1 MYINSGLEN
10 SDIHKSLVNVT
21 GLESELALSIL
32 NFAYLHGGCIAGS
45 CALAMYLERNNMPSF
60 RPGDIDIYIPS
71 RTGRYSLEERKKEEP
86 PDMPY
91 PHRPFLDDAYRA
103 WYSSKNFGKNAS
115 HWNDIDKMFLTE
127 FSQYYERVSYLYT
140 NNRIDSYY
148 LDTDH
153 LPNMDNLKEN
163 EKKEMFGLLWTT
175 ITKFKR
181 RHPRFDDTNLH
192 WSVQTGF
199 RTPSSTTRYNGETY
213 KQYDGQNYD
222 YSKECNSPSIMFCST
237 PPGQQEIQLIFLKE
251 DVDVHQYI
259 AKNYDFSV
267 CKVYTSLQTLKQE
280 HKLVSLHEE
289 SIKNRIL
296 NIPNN
301 WKYIT
306 FAACFKTV
314 TRRFIKY
321 TQRGFIPMHYKAFEE
336 PMLKKQAIYDTMKNS
351 SMKLNA
357 GIVSDSIRMRQ
368 QSLENAIEKDYFDAA
383 SNGWRN
389 FSQEKSSTPLADS
402 YRKMTIML
410 KQYLYYKILQTYG
423 ENRHQSPRSRDYPGI
438 STSDDESSSEDE
450 ERHRAALRRGARV
463 RRINA
468 VPENG
473 YENFNQEKADG
484 IWISLDEDISN
495 LIADF
500 KNFDMV
506 NFWKSSPG
514 KAILRQISDIPARG
528 ERDAESD
535 EVLTFSDEDLI
546 LSKSILTFF
555 LEDIRILLGRALW
568 FLYDKT
574 IRIRNPDLAAWP
586 DYLYV
591 YVSKEHPSWLA
602 RELEV
607 FNDDGSIKNEFNPSE
622 FLAEISEPAINRIY
636 RKRASTR
643 ANEGVDESKSHDSFE
658 EYSDDVLLH
667 ADAAALLRDGT
678 LRDYEYSDLTARLRE
693 LSQRGVAPGGDAYNK
708 DPHDIHMRTLISNME
723 GLQGLG
729 THNKEAV
736 VRKIRSNLRGGK
748 KKKLRRII
756 KKIN

>member
-71 RTGRYSLEERKKEEP
+71 RTGRYRSEERQKEEP

-91 PHRPFLDDAYRA
+91 PRTPFLDDAYRA
-103 WYSSKNFGKNAS
+103 WYSSKNFGKNPS
-115 HWNDIDKMFLTE
+115 HWSDIDKMFLTE
-127 FSQYYERVSYLYT
+127 FSQYYKRVGNLYT
-140 NNRIDSYY
+140 NRRIKGYY

-153 LPNMDNLKEN
+153 LPNMDNLEED

-175 ITKFKR
+175 ITQFKR
-181 RHPRFDDTNLH
+181 RHLRFDDTNLH
-192 WSVQTGF
+192 WSE
-199 RTPSSTTRYNGETY
+199 RRTTRYNGDTY
-213 KQYDGQNYD
+213 KQYHGQNYD
-222 YSKECNSPSIMFCST
+222 YSNECNSRNIMFCST

-251 DVDVHQYI
+251 NVDVHQYI
-259 AKNYDFSV
+259 SKNYDFSA
-267 CKVYTSLQTLKQE
+267 CKVYTSFSLQALKQE

-289 SIKNRIL
+289 SIKNRVL
-296 NIPNN
+296 DIPNN
-301 WKYIT
+301 WEYIT
-306 FAACFKTV
+306 IAACFKTV

-321 TQRGFIPMHYKAFEE
+321 TQRGFIPMHYKAFEA
-336 PMLKKQAIYDTMKNS
+336 PLLKKQAIYDAIKNS

-368 QSLENAIEKDYFDAA
+368 QSLENTIEKDYIDAA

-410 KQYLYYKILQTYG
+410 KQYLYYKILQTYE
-423 ENRHQSPRSRDYPGI
+423 ENPKRRYASSG
-438 STSDDESSSEDE
+438 DESSSEDD
-450 ERHRAALRRGARV
+450 APRRT
-463 RRINA
+463 A

-473 YENFNQEKADG
+473 ESFNRDKADG

-500 KNFDMV
+500 KEFDMV
-506 NFWKSSPG
+506 KFWKSSPG
-514 KAILRQISDIPARG
+514 KAILRQISNIPARG

-535 EVLTFSDEDLI
+535 DVLTFSDEDLI

-555 LEDIRILLGRALW
+555 LEDIRNLLGRALW

-574 IRIRNPDLAAWP
+574 IQIRGPTWR
-586 DYLYV
+586 DYLSMD
-591 YVSKEHPSWLA
+591 VSKEHPSWLA

-607 FNDDGSIKNEFNPSE
+607 FNDDGSIKNEFNQSE

-636 RKRASTR
+636 RNRAATP
-643 ANEGVDESKSHDSFE
+643 ANEGVEESKSTDSFE
-658 EYSDDVLLH
+658 EHGDVLLH
-667 ADAAALLRDGT
+667 ADAAALLREGI
-678 LRDYEYSDLTARLRE
+678 LKDYEYSDRTARLRE
-693 LSQRGVAPGGDAYNK
+693 LSQRSASPAGDAYNK
-708 DPHDIHMRTLISNME
+708 DPDDIHIRTLISNIE
-723 GLQGLG
+723 DLQGLG
-729 THNKEAV
+729 THNKETV

-756 KKIN
+756 RKNN

>member
-21 GLESELALSIL
+21 GLESRLALSIL
-32 NFAYLHGGCIAGS
+32 EFVNLHGGCIAGS

-71 RTGRYSLEERKKEEP
+71 RTGRYSAEERQKEEP

-91 PHRPFLDDAYRA
+91 PHKPYLDDAYRS
-103 WYSSKNFGKNAS
+103 WYSSKNFGKNPS

-127 FSQYYERVSYLYT
+127 FSQYYERVGYLYT
-140 NNRIDSYY
+140 NNRIKSYY

-153 LPNMDNLKEN
+153 LPNMDNLKED

-175 ITKFKR
+175 ITQFKR
-181 RHPRFDDTNLH
+181 RHPRFDNTNLH
-192 WSVQTGF
+192 WSE
-199 RTPSSTTRYNGETY
+199 RRTTRYNGDTY
-213 KQYDGQNYD
+213 KQSGHTFNHDLGL
-222 YSKECNSPSIMFCST
+222 CNSRNIMFCST
-237 PPGQQEIQLIFLKE
+237 PPGKQEIQLIFLKE
-251 DVDVHQYI
+251 NVDVHQYI
-259 AKNYDFSV
+259 SKNYDFSA
-267 CKVYTSLQTLKQE
+267 CKVYTSFSLQALKQE

-289 SIKNRIL
+289 SIKNRVL
-296 NIPNN
+296 DIPNN
-301 WKYIT
+301 WEYIT
-306 FAACFKTV
+306 IAACFKTV

-336 PMLKKQAIYDTMKNS
+336 PLLKKQAIYDTMKNS

-410 KQYLYYKILQTYG
+410 KQYLYYKILQTYE
-423 ENRHQSPRSRDYPGI
+423 ENPKRTRRRPYSGT
-438 STSDDESSSEDE
+438 STSEDESSSEDE

-463 RRINA
+463 RHRSA

-473 YENFNQEKADG
+473 YENFDETKANG

-500 KNFDMV
+500 EKFDMV
-506 NFWKSSPG
+506 KFWKSSPG
-514 KAILRQISDIPARG
+514 KAILRQISNIPARG

-535 EVLTFSDEDLI
+535 DVLTFSDEDLI

-555 LEDIRILLGRALW
+555 LEDIRNLLGRALW

-574 IRIRNPDLAAWP
+574 IKIRNPDRDAWP
-586 DYLYV
+586 GLLSV

-607 FNDDGSIKNEFNPSE
+607 FNDDGSIKNEFNQSE
-622 FLAEISEPAINRIY
+622 FLAEISEPVINRIY

-729 THNKEAV
+729 THNKETV

-756 KKIN
+756 RKNN

>member
-71 RTGRYSLEERKKEEP
+71 RTGRYRLEERQREDP

-91 PHRPFLDDAYRA
+91 PHTPMLDDAYRA
-103 WYSSKNFGKNAS
+103 WYSSKNFGKNPS
-115 HWNDIDKMFLTE
+115 HWSDIDKMFLTE
-127 FSQYYERVSYLYT
+127 FSQYYERVGDLYT
-140 NNRIDSYY
+140 NRRIKGYY

-153 LPNMDNLKEN
+153 LPNMDNLKED

-175 ITKFKR
+175 ITQFKR

-192 WSVQTGF
+192 W
-199 RTPSSTTRYNGETY
+199 RERRTTRYNGDTY
-213 KQYDGQNYD
+213 KQSGLNYATPWRPGL
-222 YSKECNSPSIMFCST
+222 CNTRNIMFCST

-251 DVDVHQYI
+251 NVDVSQYI

-267 CKVYTSLQTLKQE
+267 CKVYTSLQALKQE
-280 HKLVSLHEE
+280 NKLVSLHEE

-321 TQRGFIPMHYKAFEE
+321 TERGFIPMHYKAFEA
-336 PMLKKQAIYDTMKNS
+336 PLLKKKALYDGMKNS
-351 SMKLNA
+351 SLKLNA
-357 GIVSDSIRMRQ
+357 GVVSDSIRMRQ
-368 QSLENAIEKDYFDAA
+368 QSLENAIEKDYIDAA

-410 KQYLYYKILQTYG
+410 KQYLYYKILQTYE
-423 ENRHQSPRSRDYPGI
+423 ENPKRRYASSYTDYRYASSG
-438 STSDDESSSEDE
+438 DESSSEDDVT
-450 ERHRAALRRGARV
+450 AWTRRT
-463 RRINA
+463 A

-473 YENFNQEKADG
+473 SESFNRDKADG

-500 KNFDMV
+500 KRFDMV
-506 NFWKSSPG
+506 KFWKSSPG
-514 KAILRQISDIPARG
+514 KAILRQISNIP
-528 ERDAESD
+528 ESSDSDTESD
-535 EVLTFSDEDLI
+535 DVLTFSNEDLI
-546 LSKSILTFF
+546 LSKSILTSF
-555 LEDIRILLGRALW
+555 LKDIHNLLGRALW

-574 IRIRNPDLAAWP
+574 IDIMNPDTGNWR
-586 DYLYV
+586 DIISV
-591 YVSKEHPSWLA
+591 DVSKEHPSWLA

-607 FNDDGSIKNEFNPSE
+607 FNDDGSIKNEFNQSE

-636 RKRASTR
+636 RNRA
-643 ANEGVDESKSHDSFE
+643 AAAADEGVEESKSPNSFE
-658 EYSDDVLLH
+658 EHGDDVLLH
-667 ADAAALLRDGT
+667 ADAAALLRDGS
-678 LRDYEYSDLTARLRE
+678 LRHYEYSDQTARLRE
-693 LSQRGVAPGGDAYNK
+693 LSQHSAAPAGDAYNK
-708 DPHDIHMRTLISNME
+708 DPDDIHIRTLIGNIE
-723 GLQGLG
+723 DLQGLG
-729 THNKEAV
+729 THNKETV

-756 KKIN
+756 RKNN

>member
-71 RTGRYSLEERKKEEP
+71 RTGRYRSEERQREEP

-91 PHRPFLDDAYRA
+91 PHTPILDDAYQA
-103 WYSSKNFGKNAS
+103 WYSSKNFGKNPS
-115 HWNDIDKMFLTE
+115 HWSDIDKMFLTE
-127 FSQYYERVSYLYT
+127 FSQYYERVGDLYT
-140 NNRIDSYY
+140 NRRIKGYY

-153 LPNMDNLKEN
+153 LPNMDNLKED

-175 ITKFKR
+175 ITQFKR

-192 WSVQTGF
+192 WSE
-199 RTPSSTTRYNGETY
+199 RRTTRYNGDTY
-213 KQYDGQNYD
+213 KQSGLNYATPWRPGL
-222 YSKECNSPSIMFCST
+222 CNTRNIMFCST

-251 DVDVHQYI
+251 NVDVSQYI
-259 AKNYDFSV
+259 AKNYDFYV
-267 CKVYTSLQTLKQE
+267 CKVYTSLQALKQE
-280 HKLVSLHEE
+280 NKLVSLHEE

-321 TQRGFIPMHYKAFEE
+321 TERGFIPMHYKAFEA
-336 PMLKKQAIYDTMKNS
+336 PLLKKKALYDGMKNS
-351 SMKLNA
+351 SLKLNA
-357 GIVSDSIRMRQ
+357 GVVSDSIRMRQ
-368 QSLENAIEKDYFDAA
+368 QTLENAIEKDYIDAA
-383 SNGWRN
+383 SNGWKN

-410 KQYLYYKILQTYG
+410 KQYLYYKILQTYE
-423 ENRHQSPRSRDYPGI
+423 ENPKRTRIRPYSGT
-438 STSDDESSSEDE
+438 STSEYESSSEDE
-450 ERHRAALRRGARV
+450 ERHRAALRRGARAERV
-463 RRINA
+463 LGP

-473 YENFNQEKADG
+473 YENFDRDKADG
-484 IWISLDEDISN
+484 IWVSLDEDISN

-500 KNFDMV
+500 KKFDMV
-506 NFWKSSPG
+506 KFWKSSPG
-514 KAILRQISDIPARG
+514 KAILRQISNIPDGG
-528 ERDAESD
+528 ERDAESND
-535 EVLTFSDEDLI
+535 VLTFSDEDLI

-574 IRIRNPDLAAWP
+574 IKIRNPDMAAWP

-602 RELEV
+602 HELEV
-607 FNDDGSIKNEFNPSE
+607 FNDDGSIKNEFNQSE

-636 RKRASTR
+636 RNRAATP
-643 ANEGVDESKSHDSFE
+643 ANEGVEESKSTDSFE
-658 EYSDDVLLH
+658 EHGDVLLH
-667 ADAAALLRDGT
+667 ADAAALLREGI
-678 LRDYEYSDLTARLRE
+678 LKDYEYSDRTARLRE
-693 LSQRGVAPGGDAYNK
+693 LSQRSAAPAGDAYNK
-708 DPHDIHMRTLISNME
+708 DPDDIHMRTLISNME

-729 THNKEAV
+729 THNKETV

-756 KKIN
+756 RKNN